1 MNCVTGM
8 VAALEMEPV
17 RVMLVI
23 MATRVNYWKT
33 VTRMNF
39 TKPLMVITTLMSPFF
54 GIYSSMFFFCRLLIV
69 QRKFFDQFSLDIDK
83 WRRVV

>member
-39 TKPLMVITTLMSPFF
+39 TKPLMVITPLMSPSFE
-54 GIYSSMFFFCRLLIV
+54 IYSSMFFF
-69 QRKFFDQFSLDIDK
+69 
-83 WRRVV
+83 VVY